1 MKPKKLQ
8 PLSSY
13 EQDLIWMSYRYAIGR
28 HTIAANSHGKD
39 IVKNSYE
46 RLKLT
51 PERMHFMGKDI
62 NMSIYDNL
70 RFGFFEIDGYNLNTN
85 DINPLDVFYE
95 FINSENI
102 KDWNELAKYKRV
114 TAVKENN
121 SWKFNKQIDE
131 TQKRYIS
138 FMDYCDLDVWQ
149 TAAKIFSE
157 KYVTMKTNY
166 NGEITE
172 FECIEVYVQDYSSE
186 TIKFIKKYVPVE
198 KYVENP
204 YMSWYINTEF
214 IIHYF

>member
-1 MKPKKLQ
+1 MKTKKLK

-13 EQDLIWMSYRYAIGR
+13 EEDLIWMSYRYAIGR

-51 PERMHFMGKDI
+51 PERMHFMAKDI
-62 NMSIYDNL
+62 NNSIYDNL
-70 RFGFFEIDGYNLNTN
+70 HYGFFKIDEYTLNTN
-85 DINPLDVFYE
+85 DIDPLDVFYE

-102 KDWNELAKYKRV
+102 KDWNELSKYKRV
-114 TAVKENN
+114 TAYKENN
-121 SWKFNKQIDE
+121 SWKFDKQIDE

-138 FMDYCDLDVWQ
+138 SMDYCDLDVWQ
-149 TAAKIFSE
+149 IAAKIFSE
-157 KYVTMKTNY
+157 KYVTVKTNY
-166 NGEITE
+166 NGEIKE
-172 FECIEVYVQDYSSE
+172 FECIEVYDKDYNSE

-204 YMSWYINTEF
+204 HLYWFINPDF
-214 IIHYF
+214 IVN